1 MTVCRCSD
9 SLVGIEEKQEN
20 QKAEVKQMLDKY
32 RHIHFIGIGGAG
44 MSALAYVLV
53 KRGFEVTGSDLQAGH
68 MAYELAEAG
77 ALVYMGHDDCQIEGA
92 DAVVVSTAIPKTN
105 PELVAARNKN
115 IPVLHR
121 SDVLMALLN
130 GDGTKGVAVAG
141 AHGKTTTSAMIGV
154 IAAEAGVDPTV
165 IIGGDV
171 AALGGNARNG
181 ESDWVVAEADESDG
195 SFLKFTPYIPV
206 ITNIE
211 DDHLDHYGTEEK
223 IYQAFKEYLSHMKEG
238 GTAVLC
244 LDNVKVRRLS
254 VETERDYITYG
265 LTEDCDY
272 YAKDICYSVEGTDY
286 DVYYKGEKLVSVHLT
301 VPGRHNVLNS
311 LGAFAAAG
319 LMGISP
325 EVTLA
330 ALAKFSGAKRRF
342 ETKGKENGI
351 WVVDDYAHHPTE
363 IAATLQAAKET
374 GAKRIVCVF
383 QPHRYSRTKLLY
395 DEFCKCFTNCDKL
408 ILTHIYSAGENPIP
422 GINAK
427 SLAESIKITT
437 GQDVV
442 YIDSFS
448 RVEEHLFKNCKE
460 GDLVITMGAGDVFRI
475 GEELVK
481 EFRQIE
487 K

>member
-1 MTVCRCSD
+1 
-9 SLVGIEEKQEN
+9 
-20 QKAEVKQMLDKY
+20 
-32 RHIHFIGIGGAG
+32 

-53 KRGFEVTGSDLQAGH
+53 KRGFDVTGSDLQAGH

-77 ALVYMGHDDCQIEGA
+77 ALVYMGHDECQIEGA
-92 DAVVVSTAIPKTN
+92 EAVVVSTAIPKTN
-105 PELVAARNKN
+105 PELVAARAKN

-130 GDGTKGVAVAG
+130 GTGTKGVAVAG

-154 IAAEAGVDPTV
+154 IAAEAGIDPTV
-165 IIGGDV
+165 VIGGDV

-181 ESDWVVAEADESDG
+181 ESEWVVAEADESDG
-195 SFLKFTPYIPV
+195 SFLKFLPFIPV

-211 DDHLDHYGTEEK
+211 DDHLDHYGTEEN

-244 LDNVKVRRLS
+244 LDNAKVRRLS
-254 VETERDYITYG
+254 EETERDYVTYG
-265 LTEDCDY
+265 LTEECDY
-272 YAKDICYSVEGTDY
+272 YAKDICYSVEGTNY
-286 DVYYKGEKLVSVHLT
+286 DVYNKGKKLASVHLI

-311 LGAFAAAG
+311 LGAFAASV
-319 LMGISP
+319 LMGIFP
-325 EVTLA
+325 ETIVG

-363 IAATLQAAKET
+363 IGATLQAAKET

-383 QPHRYSRTKLLY
+383 QPHRYTRTKLLY
-395 DEFCKCFTNCDKL
+395 EEFCKCFGNCDKL
-408 ILTHIYSAGENPIP
+408 ILTHIYSAGEDPIP
-422 GINAK
+422 GVSGKN
-427 SLAESIKITT
+427 LAESIKVTT
-437 GQDVV
+437 GKDVT
-442 YIDSFS
+442 YIDSFA
-448 RVEEHLFKNCKE
+448 RLEEYLFKNCKP

>member
-1 MTVCRCSD
+1 
-9 SLVGIEEKQEN
+9 
-20 QKAEVKQMLDKY
+20 MLDKY

-53 KRGFEVTGSDLQAGH
+53 KRGFDVTGSDLQAGH

-77 ALVYMGHDDCQIEGA
+77 ALVYMGHDECQIEGA
-92 DAVVVSTAIPKTN
+92 EAVVVSTAIPKTN
-105 PELVAARNKN
+105 PELVAARAKN

-130 GDGTKGVAVAG
+130 GTGTKGVAVAG

-154 IAAEAGVDPTV
+154 IAAEAGIDPTV
-165 IIGGDV
+165 VIGGDV

-181 ESDWVVAEADESDG
+181 ESEWVVAEADESD
-195 SFLKFTPYIPV
+195 PV

-211 DDHLDHYGTEEK
+211 DDHLDHYGTEEN
-223 IYQAFKEYLSHMKEG
+223 IYQAFKEYLSHMREG

-244 LDNVKVRRLS
+244 LDNAKVRRLS
-254 VETERDYITYG
+254 EETERNYITYG

-272 YAKDICYSVEGTDY
+272 YAKDICYSVDGTDY
-286 DVYYKGEKLVSVHLT
+286 DVYNKGKKLASVHLI

-311 LGAFAAAG
+311 LGAFAASV

-325 EVTLA
+325 ETIVG

-363 IAATLQAAKET
+363 IGATLQAAKET

-383 QPHRYSRTKLLY
+383 QPHRYTRTKLLY
-395 DEFCKCFTNCDKL
+395 EEFCKCFGNCDKL
-408 ILTHIYSAGENPIP
+408 ILTHIYSAGEDPIP
-422 GINAK
+422 GVSGKN
-427 SLAESIKITT
+427 LAESIKVTT
-437 GQDVV
+437 GKDVT
-442 YIDSFS
+442 YIDSFA
-448 RVEEHLFKNCKE
+448 RLEEYLFKNCKP

>member
-1 MTVCRCSD
+1 M
-9 SLVGIEEKQEN
+9 
-20 QKAEVKQMLDKY
+20 KAEVKQMLDKY

-53 KRGFEVTGSDLQAGH
+53 KRGFDVTGSDLQAGH

-77 ALVYMGHDDCQIEGA
+77 ALVYMGHDECQIEGA
-92 DAVVVSTAIPKTN
+92 EAVVVSSAIPKTN
-105 PELVAARNKN
+105 PELIAARKKN

-130 GDGTKGVAVAG
+130 GEGTKGVAVAG

-154 IAAEAGVDPTV
+154 IAAEAGIDPTV
-165 IIGGDV
+165 VIGGDV
-171 AALGGNARNG
+171 TALGGNALNG
-181 ESDWVVAEADESDG
+181 ESEWVVAEADESDG
-195 SFLKFTPYIPV
+195 SFLKFTPFIPV

-211 DDHLDHYGTEEK
+211 DDHLDHYGTEEH
-223 IYQAFKEYLSHMKEG
+223 IYQAFKEYLSNMRDG

-244 LDNVKVRRLS
+244 LDNEKVRRLS
-254 VETERDYITYG
+254 EETELHFITYG

-272 YAKDICYSVEGTDY
+272 YAKNIRHSVEGTDY
-286 DVYYKGEKLVSVHLT
+286 DLYHGGVKLISVHLI

-311 LGAFAAAG
+311 LGAFAAAS
-319 LMGISP
+319 LMGVSP
-325 EVTLA
+325 EVSVA
-330 ALAKFSGAKRRF
+330 ALAKFSGARRRF

-351 WVVDDYAHHPTE
+351 WIVDDYAHHPTE
-363 IAATLQAAKET
+363 IMATLQAAKET

-395 DEFCKCFTNCDKL
+395 EEFCKCFGNCDKL
-408 ILTHIYSAGENPIP
+408 ILTHIYSAGEAPIP
-422 GINAK
+422 GV
-427 SLAESIKITT
+427 SGRGLAESIKVTT
-437 GQDVV
+437 GQDVM

-481 EFRQIE
+481 EFRQVE